1 MKRKKRKQ
9 KSNIYLLV
17 LLAVLLAGGVGKG
30 TNIKFADN
38 GYEASH
44 SAAKLPD
51 NTNVDDVVKIYQG
64 TWILVIFL
72 NIPVMLILR

>member
-44 SAAKLPD
+44 SLCEI
-51 NTNVDDVVKIYQG
+51 T
-64 TWILVIFL
+64 
-72 NIPVMLILR
+72 